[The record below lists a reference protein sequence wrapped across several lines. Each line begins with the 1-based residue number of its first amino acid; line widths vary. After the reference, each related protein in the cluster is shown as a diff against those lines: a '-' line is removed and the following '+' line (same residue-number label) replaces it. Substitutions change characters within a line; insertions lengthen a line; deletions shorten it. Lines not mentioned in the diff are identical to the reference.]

1 MFRILFFLTF
11 FDYQSKITGE
21 WKVNS
26 IALDFGVILTSG
38 PTNVYCSQG
47 LCSFSLKKKEV
58 NSVKNNKTME
68 MYNPP

>member
-47 LCSFSLKKKEV
+47 LCSFSLKKK
-58 NSVKNNKTME
+58 KLIL
-68 MYNPP
+68 